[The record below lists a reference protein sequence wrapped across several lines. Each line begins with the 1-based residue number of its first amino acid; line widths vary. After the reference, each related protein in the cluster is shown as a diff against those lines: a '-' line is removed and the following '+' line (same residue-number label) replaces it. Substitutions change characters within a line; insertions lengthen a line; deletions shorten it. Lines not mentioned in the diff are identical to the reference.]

1 MLWAV
6 HSSVNLKKKTLSG
19 PGACVVTG
27 VEEQPIVQWNFGFG
41 SQQRALL
48 LEWKSR
54 DRKSNLNQLSLI
66 SFNLEAN
73 THHSPPTNQTN
84 RKVDVVRR
92 LPTQPSVAATYL
104 P

>member
-54 DRKSNLNQLSLI
+54 DRKSNQLSLI
-66 SFNLEAN
+66 VQFGSQY
-73 THHSPPTNQTN
+73 SPLTPYQSNEPQ
-84 RKVDVVRR
+84 
-92 LPTQPSVAATYL
+92 S
-104 P
+104 

>member
-54 DRKSNLNQLSLI
+54 DRKSNLCPIIQWNFEDLWI
-66 SFNLEAN
+66 EAN
-73 THHSPPTNQTN
+73 KPLTPYQTN
-84 RKVDVVRR
+84 E
-92 LPTQPSVAATYL
+92 PQS
-104 P
+104 